1 MATALQRVY
10 EQVRVGQAVFRDA
23 NRFREIV
30 TILARHGFGAFVES
44 LHLQDRWLIN
54 KLAAMGSREA
64 GQLPFERRM
73 LKAIQ
78 ELGPTFVKLGQI
90 LSTRPDIV
98 PPALVAELKTLQDAV
113 PPMTWEEVDAQL
125 KAEIGA
131 DWRGK
136 FSEFS
141 EKPLACASIAQVH
154 RAVLK
159 DGGHEV
165 VVKVQRPNIQG
176 KIEAD
181 VEIMGFLAR
190 ALEANFPETRL
201 FSPAGIVEEFEKA
214 ILKEID
220 FTHESG
226 HIERFQQNFRNNP
239 AVHFPRPYKELST
252 PRVFVMEFI
261 RGTKI
266 TSITPDR
273 FDVAKVVDTGLNSIF
288 QMIYQDG
295 FFHGDLHPGNLLVR
309 DDNVLCFIDF
319 GLCGRLSQ
327 RQRDQLIDVLIAI
340 VRQDYESVARTF
352 WKIGIH
358 GKDTVKD
365 YGVFEADVV
374 EMLDKWFTGKTLD
387 EIEFGG
393 LFKDL
398 IEGAMRHRLRMP
410 PDYTMTFKAVITM
423 EGVGRELQPGLDVLA
438 KARPFITAILKERY
452 SPEKLLK
459 KAVDSARELAEII
472 SSFPQTVQAIMED
485 LRKGETQLNIEL
497 TQARH
502 LQRTYAKTQSRNM
515 YAVMASAAAISG
527 TLALP
532 HDGYAVLGFPAVSFW
547 FYLLTVLLGAGFFLK
562 SGGD

>member
-10 EQVRVGQAVFRDA
+10 EQVRAGQAVFRDA

-30 TILARHGFGAFVES
+30 TILARHGFGAFVQS
-44 LHLQDRWLIN
+44 LNLEDRWLLN
-54 KLAAMGSREA
+54 KLAEFRSKEEGK
-64 GQLPFERRM
+64 LPLEKRV
-73 LKAIQ
+73 LHAIQ

-98 PPALVAELKTLQDAV
+98 PPALVQELKHLQDNV
-113 PPMTWEEVDAQL
+113 PPMTPEEVVSQL
-125 KAEIGA
+125 RAELG
-131 DWRGK
+131 DNYRDH
-136 FSEFS
+136 FVSFED
-141 EKPLACASIAQVH
+141 KPLACASIAQVH

-159 DGGHEV
+159 DGNQEV
-165 VVKVQRPNIQG
+165 VVKIQRPNIQN

-201 FSPAGIVEEFEKA
+201 FSPAGIVAEFEKA

-220 FTHESG
+220 FTHEID
-226 HIERFQQNFRNNP
+226 HIERFRRNFAGNP
-239 AVHFPRPYKELST
+239 NVHFPTPFKELST

-266 TSITPDR
+266 TSITKER
-273 FDVAKVVDTGLNSIF
+273 FDVGKVVDTGLDAVF
-288 QMIYQDG
+288 QMIYVDG

-327 RQRDQLIDVLIAI
+327 RQRDQLVDVLVAV
-340 VRQDYESVARTF
+340 VRQDYEGVARTF

-358 GKDTVKD
+358 SKETVQD
-365 YGVFEADVV
+365 YSVFEADVV

-398 IEGAMRHRLRMP
+398 IDGAMRHRLRMP

-423 EGVGRELQPGLDVLA
+423 EGVGRELQPGLDVLEKA
-438 KARPFITAILKERY
+438 KPFIMAILKERY
-452 SPEKLLK
+452 KPEKLLK
-459 KAVDSARELAEII
+459 RAYDSARDFGEIL
-472 SSFPQTVQAIMED
+472 SALPSTLQAILED
-485 LRKGETQLNIEL
+485 LRKGQTQINIEL
-497 TQARH
+497 TQFRDF
-502 LQRTYAKTQSRNM
+502 QRSYSRVQSRNM
-515 YAVMASAAAISG
+515 YALMASASAVSG
-527 TLALP
+527 TLALQF
-532 HDGYAVLGFPAVSFW
+532 DDYGVFGFPAVSFW
-547 FYLLTVLLGAGFFLK
+547 FYVAAGILGAGFFLK
-562 SGGD
+562 NMGD

>member
-44 LHLQDRWLIN
+44 MNLKDRWLVN
-54 KLAAMGSREA
+54 KLVELRNKGEEK
-64 GQLPFERRM
+64 LPLEKRA
-73 LKAIQ
+73 LAAIQ

-113 PPMTWEEVDAQL
+113 PPMTPEEVESQL
-125 KAEIGA
+125 KAELGENYR
-131 DWRGK
+131 DH
-136 FSEFS
+136 FSDFTV
-141 EKPLACASIAQVH
+141 KPLACASIAQVH

-159 DGGHEV
+159 ENGMEV
-165 VVKVQRPNIQG
+165 VVKIQRPNIKN

-181 VEIMGFLAR
+181 VEIMGFLAK
-190 ALEANFPETRL
+190 ALEANFPDTRL
-201 FSPAGIVEEFEKA
+201 FSPAGIVTEFEKA

-220 FTHESG
+220 FTHEID
-226 HIERFQQNFRNNP
+226 HIERFKRNFARNPN
-239 AVHFPRPYKELST
+239 VHFPEPIKTLST

-261 RGTKI
+261 KGTKI
-266 TSITPDR
+266 TNITPDK
-273 FDVAKVVDTGLNSIF
+273 FDVAKVVDTGLDCVF
-288 QMIYQDG
+288 QMIYKDG

-319 GLCGRLSQ
+319 GLCGRLSE
-327 RQRDQLIDVLIAI
+327 RQRDLLVDVLVAI
-340 VRQDYESVARTF
+340 VRQDYESVAKSF
-352 WKIGIH
+352 WKVGIH
-358 GKDTVKD
+358 SKETESD
-365 YGVFEADVV
+365 YSVFEADVV

-398 IEGAMRHRLRMP
+398 IDGAMRHRLRMP

-423 EGVGRELQPGLDVLA
+423 EGVGRELQPGLDVLQKA
-438 KARPFITAILKERY
+438 KPFILAILKERY
-452 SPEKLLK
+452 APEKMLK
-459 KAVDSARELAEII
+459 KAYDSARDLAEIVG
-472 SSFPQTVQAIMED
+472 SLPRTLQAIFED

-497 TQARH
+497 TQFRQY
-502 LQRTYAKTQSRNM
+502 QRTYSKVQSRNM
-515 YAVMASAAAISG
+515 YAIMASAAALCG
-527 TLALP
+527 TLALS
-532 HDGYAVLGFPAVSFW
+532 HDNQTVLGFPAVSFW
-547 FYLLTVLLGAGFFLK
+547 FYAVAGTLGAGFFLK
-562 SGGD
+562 NIGD